1 MLNYHRNNIIV
12 ILNTIMSENDTV
24 HIEYADETELVSEF
38 RSYMSDPDLREKAA
52 IYLLESL
59 IDESIVGVV
68 FEVHHAFKTGSCEA
82 IEGQPEDCK
91 PYTIVDS
98 PDTDVFG
105 SSISKKAIDCNCP
118 NCNRIV
124 AASRFAPHLEKCMG
138 MGRNSSRIASRRLA
152 NSRDGSNYF
161 GADEDDED
169 DADWSGE
176 KRKKKIATIRT
187 NGSKKNGKT
196 S

>member
-1 MLNYHRNNIIV
+1 
-12 ILNTIMSENDTV
+12 MSENDGI
-24 HIEYADETELVSEF
+24 HIEYVDEQELIREF
-38 RSYMSDPDLREKAA
+38 RRFMSDPETREKAA
-52 IYLLESL
+52 NYLYESL
-59 IDESIVGVV
+59 VDETILGIAY
-68 FEVHHAFKTGSCEA
+68 EVHHANKTGSSA
-82 IEGQPEDCK
+82 AVEGEPEDSQ
-91 PYTIVDS
+91 PYTIVDQ

-105 SSISKKAIDCNCP
+105 SSNTKKAIDCHCP

-138 MGRNSSRIASRRLA
+138 MGRNSSRIASRRIA
-152 NSRDGSNYF
+152 NTRDVGTGNYF
-161 GADEDDED
+161 GGDEDDED

-176 KRKKKIATIRT
+176 KRKKKISQVRT

>member
-1 MLNYHRNNIIV
+1 
-12 ILNTIMSENDTV
+12 MSENEQL
-24 HIEYADETELVSEF
+24 HIEYADETELLSEF
-38 RSYMSDPDLREKAA
+38 RSFMSDPDIRDKAA

-59 IDESIVGVV
+59 IDETILGVV
-68 FEVHHAFKTGSCEA
+68 FEMHHASKTGSNVA

-91 PYTIVDS
+91 PYTIVDL
-98 PDTDVFG
+98 PDMDVFG
-105 SSISKKAIDCNCP
+105 SSNSKKAIDCNCP

-152 NSRDGSNYF
+152 NTRDGSNYF

-176 KRKKKIATIRT
+176 KRKKKIPPIRT

>member
-1 MLNYHRNNIIV
+1 
-12 ILNTIMSENDTV
+12 MSENDGI
-24 HIEYADETELVSEF
+24 HIEYADEHELIREF
-38 RSYMSDPDLREKAA
+38 RRFMSDPETREKAA
-52 IYLLESL
+52 NYLYESL
-59 IDESIVGVV
+59 VDETILGIAY
-68 FEVHHAFKTGSCEA
+68 EVHHAFKTGSGA
-82 IEGQPEDCK
+82 AVEGEPEDSK
-91 PYTIVDS
+91 PYTIVDQ

-105 SSISKKAIDCNCP
+105 SSNTKKAIDCHCP

-138 MGRNSSRIASRRLA
+138 MGRNSSRIASRRIA
-152 NSRDGSNYF
+152 NTRDAGTGNYF
-161 GADEDDED
+161 GGDEDDED

-176 KRKKKIATIRT
+176 KRKKKISQVRT